1 MTKINYVI
9 NLITDYMFTLQL
21 KKNYL
26 QGVTTME
33 ELAGIRSEIAEF
45 AYTVLMKEL
54 PGNHTRQLALRIL
67 SRIEI

>member
-1 MTKINYVI
+1 MTKINYLV
-9 NLITDYMFTLQL
+9 NMITDHMFRL
-21 KKNYL
+21 KLNKNYL

-54 PGNHTRQLALRIL
+54 PENHVRQQALQIL

>member
-1 MTKINYVI
+1 MSDINRTVNQIVDRIYESG
-9 NLITDYMFTLQL
+9 L

-33 ELAGIRSEIAEF
+33 ELAAIESDIARF
-45 AYTVLMKEL
+45 AYDAMALL
-54 PGNHTRQLALRIL
+54 PTNHERQKALRIL